1 MPDLSEDQPADAYIL
16 NSLLQEKGVRLLLH
30 GRDLSQQQAGQ
41 NPAGMLSGWSRPH
54 PPGVHF
60 ARNLKQLVPKAHQ
73 GMVAVAQRG
82 MFAKKNGGEIL
93 SRWDDL
99 AVSLAERFPKG
110 EQAHVRGQGEVWST
124 NL

>member
-1 MPDLSEDQPADAYIL
+1 
-16 NSLLQEKGVRLLLH
+16 
-30 GRDLSQQQAGQ
+30 
-41 NPAGMLSGWSRPH
+41 
-54 PPGVHF
+54 
-60 ARNLKQLVPKAHQ
+60 
-73 GMVAVAQRG
+73 MVAVAQRG